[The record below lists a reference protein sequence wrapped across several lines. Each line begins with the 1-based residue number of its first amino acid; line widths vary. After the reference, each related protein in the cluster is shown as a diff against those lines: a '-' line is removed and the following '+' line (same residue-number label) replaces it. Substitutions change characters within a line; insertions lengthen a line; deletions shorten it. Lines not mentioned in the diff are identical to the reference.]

1 LQPVDRVVRTDS
13 IAVGARAAITGA
25 KTDRD
30 GNMSSEGE
38 RRVDW
43 EHLFFLAG
51 ILAFLVWYLWTSTIA
66 SPTFSNLILIAPVGA
81 VAGAIALYVG
91 ATEIFGHSAIMKAA
105 AIGQGPAAE
114 SAPSRFRAGSLTTIG
129 LLMALFGLF
138 VAAIPYAGFDVA
150 TFAFVL
156 ATLWLLGERRV
167 LFSLSLSFTIAV
179 ALSIAALTLLTFPMP
194 LLIAR
199 SLWRAL

>member
-1 LQPVDRVVRTDS
+1 MP
-13 IAVGARAAITGA
+13 
-25 KTDRD
+25 
-30 GNMSSEGE
+30 SEGD
-38 RRVDW
+38 RHTDC
-43 EHLFFLAG
+43 EHIFFLG
-51 ILAFLVWYLWTSTIA
+51 IILIFLVWYLWTATVA

-81 VAGAIALYVG
+81 VAGLLALYVG
-91 ATEIFGHSAIMKAA
+91 AAEIFGHDAAMKAT
-105 AIGQGPAAE
+105 AIGQGAAAE
-114 SAPSRFRAGSLTTIG
+114 AAPSRFRAGSLTTIG

-150 TFAFVL
+150 TFFFIL

-167 LFSLSLSFTIAV
+167 LFSLSLALGMAA

-194 LLIAR
+194 LAIAR

>member
-1 LQPVDRVVRTDS
+1 
-13 IAVGARAAITGA
+13 
-25 KTDRD
+25 
-30 GNMSSEGE
+30 MSSEGG

-51 ILAFLVWYLWTSTIA
+51 ILAFLVWYLWTSTVA

-81 VAGAIALYVG
+81 VAGVLALYIG
-91 ATEIFGHSAIMKAA
+91 AAEIFGHTAVMKAA
-105 AIGQGPAAE
+105 TFSASAE
-114 SAPSRFRAGSLTTIG
+114 QHAPSRFRAGSLATIG

-150 TFAFVL
+150 TFVFVL

-167 LFSLSLSFTIAV
+167 AFSLSLSLVIAA
-179 ALSIAALTLLTFPMP
+179 ALSVAALTLLTFPMP

>member
-1 LQPVDRVVRTDS
+1 MPSEREHRT
-13 IAVGARAAITGA
+13 
-25 KTDRD
+25 
-30 GNMSSEGE
+30 
-38 RRVDW
+38 DW
-43 EHLFFLAG
+43 EHIFFLAV
-51 ILAFLVWYLWTSTIA
+51 ILIFLVWYLWTAIVA

-81 VAGAIALYVG
+81 VAALLALYVG
-91 ATEIFGHSAIMKAA
+91 LAEVFGRTAVMQAA
-105 AIGQGPAAE
+105 ASGQVAGAE
-114 SAPSRFRAGSLTTIG
+114 AMPSRFRAGSLTTIG

-150 TFAFVL
+150 TFFFIL

-167 LFSLSLSFTIAV
+167 LFSLSLALGIAV

-194 LLIAR
+194 LAIAR

>member
-1 LQPVDRVVRTDS
+1 M
-13 IAVGARAAITGA
+13 A
-25 KTDRD
+25 
-30 GNMSSEGE
+30 SEGE
-38 RRVDW
+38 HRTDW
-43 EHLFFLAG
+43 EHLIFLTV
-51 ILAFLVWYLWTSTIA
+51 ILAFLVWYLWTATVA

-81 VAGAIALYVG
+81 VAGILALYVG
-91 ATEIFGHSAIMKAA
+91 TTEIFGHAAVMRAA
-105 AIGQGPAAE
+105 AFSAAAE
-114 SAPSRFRAGSLTTIG
+114 QHAPSRFRAGSLATIG

-167 LFSLSLSFTIAV
+167 LFSLSLSFGIAV
-179 ALSIAALTLLTFPMP
+179 ALSIAALTLLAFPMP

>member
-1 LQPVDRVVRTDS
+1 
-13 IAVGARAAITGA
+13 
-25 KTDRD
+25 
-30 GNMSSEGE
+30 MSSEGE

-43 EHLFFLAG
+43 EHLSFLAA
-51 ILAFLVWYLWTSTIA
+51 ILAFLVWYLWTSTLA

-81 VAGAIALYVG
+81 TAGLLALYVG
-91 ATEIFGHSAIMKAA
+91 ATEIFGHSGVMKAA
-105 AIGQGPAAE
+105 AFGHGPAAE
-114 SAPSRFRAGSLTTIG
+114 SAPSRFRAGSLTMIA

-150 TFAFVL
+150 TFFFVL
-156 ATLWLLGERRV
+156 ATLWLLGERSI
-167 LFSLSLSFTIAV
+167 LFSLSLSLAIAV

-194 LLIAR
+194 LAIAR